1 MKRRGRGMR
10 ERRRRRTQPPTN
22 TNKSTIGGPGD
33 IFKSKC
39 DAHQGTNLKFLLRQ
53 PELREVGGGA
63 IPSRALVVENH
74 LPTTFRMR
82 GTDPP
87 RGCCAR
93 STRKLHSR
101 VSQEEDVIFSTL
113 LLLDARKVRVA
124 GIQGGSTTSAEACA
138 RVEEMLY
145 ERPRRPSRY
154 GRRVRLTARLP
165 RARTRQRFFNE
176 ETFFEFSPG
185 GPTFNLGVRCCRCP
199 GV

>member
-1 MKRRGRGMR
+1 M
-10 ERRRRRTQPPTN
+10 
-22 TNKSTIGGPGD
+22 
-33 IFKSKC
+33 
-39 DAHQGTNLKFLLRQ
+39 
-53 PELREVGGGA
+53 
-63 IPSRALVVENH
+63 
-74 LPTTFRMR
+74 
-82 GTDPP
+82 
-87 RGCCAR
+87 
-93 STRKLHSR
+93 
-101 VSQEEDVIFSTL
+101 IFSTL

-185 GPTFNLGVRCCRCP
+185 GPTFNLGVRCCSVLVYEPSIPSMSDTGYVTFTGQRGFRIP
-199 GV
+199 QAWSVVTRAGVQTFKRSNFKGVGSMIPKVLSNCRAMAMDTY